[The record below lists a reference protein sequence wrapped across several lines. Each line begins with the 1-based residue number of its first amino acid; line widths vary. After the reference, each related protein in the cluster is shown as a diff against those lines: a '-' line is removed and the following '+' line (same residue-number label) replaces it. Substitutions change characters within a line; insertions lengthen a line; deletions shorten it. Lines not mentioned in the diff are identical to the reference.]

1 LQLESFLAFEN
12 LSGTEIKRVVA
23 LVLALLLCAP
33 VVNAAETSPFAKAKP
48 TPTPSPSPAWP
59 PAKGFKPSKDGNTYA
74 KIPTAKELVGLA
86 SNDKALTK
94 ELAQRIDGIPV
105 CEKFSCG
112 AVQVVSLTFCSWWVI
127 TANVQGVTSPTD
139 KTVKVFG
146 TVRTTFGRTAAKR
159 YTTILIV
166 SGEPIELG
174 HSVSNIKAS
183 CRSGVVTEKVP
194 ATTYT
199 PIS

>member
-1 LQLESFLAFEN
+1 MSLEFSLAFEN
-12 LSGTEIKRVVA
+12 LSGIEIKRLTA
-23 LVLALLLCAP
+23 IILALLLCAP
-33 VVNAAETSPFAKAKP
+33 AVNAAEISILAKAKA

-59 PAKGFKPSKDGNTYA
+59 PKGFKPSKDGNTFA

-94 ELAQRIDGIPV
+94 ELAKTIDGLPV

-112 AVQVVSLTFCSWWVI
+112 AVQVVSLNSCSWWII
-127 TANVQGVTSPTD
+127 TANVQGATSPTD
-139 KTVKVFG
+139 KTLKVFG
-146 TVRTTFGRTAAKR
+146 SVRTTFGKTSAKK

-174 HSVSNIKAS
+174 HSVSNIKAV
-183 CRSGVVTEKVP
+183 CRTGIAAEKVP

-199 PIS
+199 LAS